1 MEEKMEENENE
12 NNNGSYL
19 TFRIRNELFAANVLN
34 VVNIQELNRITKVP
48 NSPEYFMGVMNLRG
62 KVLPV
67 VDTKKKLHLGD
78 SDNTENSCILVMEL
92 TNQTSRPQIGMLVDG
107 VDEVI
112 EINRQQVQAPPIF
125 DNSLLSNVVCGLC
138 LHGTSDKYILILD
151 INNLLNSGEL
161 DYLKINSEQ
170 VPALD

>member
-1 MEEKMEENENE
+1 MEENENE

-19 TFRIRNELFAANVLN
+19 TFRIRNELFAASVLN

-67 VDTKKKLHLGD
+67 VDTKKKLHFGVSD
-78 SDNTENSCILVMEL
+78 STENTCILVMEL

-112 EINRQQVQAPPIF
+112 EINSQQVQAPSFLGKNLRTEVVHGLFKPEGSDAFIIIL
-125 DNSLLSNVVCGLC
+125 NVNKLLTSN
-138 LHGTSDKYILILD
+138 
-151 INNLLNSGEL
+151 EL
-161 DYLKINSEQ
+161 DKFNMHLDSI
-170 VPALD
+170 PA

>member
-1 MEEKMEENENE
+1 MEENENE

-19 TFRIRNELFAANVLN
+19 TFRIRNELFAASVLN

-62 KVLPV
+62 MVLPV
-67 VDTKKKLHLGD
+67 VDTKKKLNFGVSD
-78 SDNTENSCILVMEL
+78 STENTCILVMEL

-112 EINRQQVQAPPIF
+112 EINRQQVQAPSFLGKNLRTEVVHGLFKPEGSNAFIIIL
-125 DNSLLSNVVCGLC
+125 NVNKLLTSN
-138 LHGTSDKYILILD
+138 
-151 INNLLNSGEL
+151 EL
-161 DYLKINSEQ
+161 DKFNMHLDSI
-170 VPALD
+170 PA